1 MHGDI
6 TQLTLHVTTCHKT
19 QAARVVCDAFGV
31 DEECVAHSHGLQGRS
46 CATAQGE
53 TEVFAIH
60 LRDERD
66 CAAFVDGI
74 RTGEGDTCVLPHV
87 RRGEPLPLRSPM
99 AGKDE
104 GDHGEPSCGVMR
116 RVIV

>member
-1 MHGDI
+1 MHGDVA
-6 TQLTLHVTTCHKT
+6 QLALHMPTRNEA
-19 QAARVVCDAFGV
+19 QAASVVCDAFGV
-31 DEECVAHSHGLQGRS
+31 DEECVAHSHHLHGRS

-53 TEVFAIH
+53 TEVFAVH
-60 LRDERD
+60 LGDERD
-66 CAAFVDGI
+66 CAAFVGGV
-74 RTGEGDTCVLPHV
+74 RTSEGDARVLPHV